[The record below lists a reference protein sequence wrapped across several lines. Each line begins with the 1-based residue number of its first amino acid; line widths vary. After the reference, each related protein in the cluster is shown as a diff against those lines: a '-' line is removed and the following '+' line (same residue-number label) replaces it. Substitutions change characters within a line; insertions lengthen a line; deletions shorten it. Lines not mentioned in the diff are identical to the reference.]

1 MSFYQ
6 VDSRQLRAKKDEL
19 LSLVQRFKQ
28 EKENLCAGEAALK
41 AMWEGEAYEKF
52 HGEFMRSSGQMDSFA
67 DTIIRYLNAIETIA
81 QRYDQ
86 AEEKNIGRVM

>member
-19 LSLVQRFKQ
+19 LSLVQRFRQ
-28 EKENLCAGEAALK
+28 EKENLCAKETALK
-41 AMWEGEAYEKF
+41 SMWEGEANDKF
-52 HGEFMRSSGQMDSFA
+52 HGEFIRSSGQMDSFA

-81 QRYDQ
+81 QRYDL
-86 AEEKNIGRVM
+86 AEEKNLGRVM